1 MHRRARIGRGQAS
14 RHKIQAGGGDPGGRR
29 GRGRDRDQ
37 EKSEEAESGVVTNPE
52 TTPILVRM
60 KLSAYDFGKN
70 RAQVEAAAASSKKEG
85 K

>member
-1 MHRRARIGRGQAS
+1 MA
-14 RHKIQAGGGDPGGRR
+14 
-29 GRGRDRDQ
+29 
-37 EKSEEAESGVVTNPE
+37 SGVVTNPE

-70 RAQVEAAAASSKKEG
+70 GVQVEAAGASSKKEG